1 MAGMNPDRAT
11 SIAFLMWLGAVI
23 VCSLGFGVT
32 LIYLRGHPLGP
43 EPTPLGQTL
52 IPAAIVAVALAVA
65 GGFTHRYLFRRY
77 WKDGLVQPHG
87 FLIASAVLWGC
98 LTPAVLTPL
107 VGAMIERRL
116 APNIL
121 VSTILLLLLLGTWPS
136 GRAIRVRRARE
147 AEDDDVELLH
157 LPPDDEP

>member
-1 MAGMNPDRAT
+1 MAGLSPDRAT
-11 SIAFLMWLGAVI
+11 SIAFLMWLTAVI
-23 VCSLGFGVT
+23 VACLGFGVT

-52 IPAAIVAVALAVA
+52 IPVAIIAVLLSGI

-77 WKDGLVQPHG
+77 WKDGLVQPRG
-87 FLIASAVLWGC
+87 FLIASAVLWSC
-98 LTPAVLTPL
+98 LTLAVLTPL

-121 VSTILLLLLLGTWPS
+121 VSTMLLLLLGTWPS
-136 GRAIRVRRARE
+136 GRAMRVRRSRE